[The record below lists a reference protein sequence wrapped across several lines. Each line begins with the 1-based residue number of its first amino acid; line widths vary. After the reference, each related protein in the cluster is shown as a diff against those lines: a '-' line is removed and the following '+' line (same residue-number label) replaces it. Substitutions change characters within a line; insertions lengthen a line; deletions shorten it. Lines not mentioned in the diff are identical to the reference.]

1 MNNWIEIKSDI
12 QNSLMKRNLK
22 NPKIR
27 LNALDKIEA
36 ILKEKSLKYIDD
48 INEFKEIDKDTFK
61 NDIAKF
67 KDNKKLNGAEKSIV
81 NEIFYRIKE

>member
-27 LNALDKIEA
+27 LNALDKIET
-36 ILKEKSLKYIDD
+36 ILKDKFLKYIDD
-48 INEFKEIDKDTFK
+48 INEFKEINKDTFK
-61 NDIAKF
+61 NNIAKF

-81 NEIFYRIKE
+81 NEIFYRTKE